1 MDLGIKNYKALAKS
15 NRGLF
20 CLSLLLT
27 LPTVLDF
34 LSVVVGSYSM
44 TALCY
49 AIVLVVMLPEIARNI
64 LNRNSNAAMAFILAI
79 VAINYLIFPA
89 SRQYMT
95 DLGFTLCLLLYVP
108 VGVYVVK
115 NITDWMGF
123 FNLYYPFCVIAIL
136 MNLYLNFFSGVDL
149 YNADVAFNY
158 MELSY
163 AVLPAVCG
171 SYAFFRQ
178 SKKWIPLLVFVLGL
192 VSVLYYGARAV
203 LFFVLFFAISYE
215 LLSSKMSHVEKGFVA
230 AVVAIAYLNVD
241 AIIKAL
247 ASIGF
252 LSDSRFINKYL
263 DDALFGHYTRTI
275 IFEACENRLN
285 SMGLEVSGLF
295 GDRPFCG
302 DVYPHNIVYEIL
314 MSFGWIFGTIAL
326 VLLLMLFIKS
336 FRKED
341 ARIICLFLFFAI
353 LCRFF
358 VSGSYIIEGRFWLML
373 FSLLSLVKIE
383 KPIFSINE

>member
-1 MDLGIKNYKALAKS
+1 MNLGINNYKALAKS

-34 LSVVVGSYSM
+34 LSVVVGSSSM
-44 TALCY
+44 TAVCY

-64 LNRNSNAAMAFILAI
+64 HNRNSNATMAFILAI

-95 DLGFTLCLLLYVP
+95 DLGFTLCLFLYVP

-115 NITDWMGF
+115 NITDWSAF
-123 FNLYYPFCVIAIL
+123 LNLYYPFCVVAII

-178 SKKWIPLLVFVLGL
+178 SQKWIPLLVFALGL
-192 VSVLYYGARAV
+192 ISVLYYGARAV

-215 LLSSKMSHVEKGFVA
+215 LLSSKMSYIAKGLVA
-230 AVVAIAYLNVD
+230 VAVAFAYLNVD
-241 AIIKAL
+241 AIINAL

-263 DDALFGHYTRTI
+263 DDALFGHDTRTF
-275 IFEACENRLN
+275 IFEACEKRL
-285 SMGLEVSGLF
+285 STMGLEVSGLF

-302 DVYPHNIVYEIL
+302 AVYPHNIVYEIL
-314 MSFGWIFGTIAL
+314 MSYGWIFGTIAL
-326 VLLLMLFIKS
+326 LLLLMLFIKS
-336 FRKED
+336 FRK

-383 KPIFSINE
+383 KPIYSINE